1 MDNQERKKIIYFVII
16 LIASVL
22 VLRSAQLQLFTKKYK
37 EQAARTTLYK
47 SIIYPARGLLYDRN
61 GKPLVLNYPIYEI
74 LAIKNKIKPDMDTA
88 EFCKLLNIDK
98 EVFVKNLD
106 KDWTN
111 PQFHKAIPFVFLNKI
126 SPEQFARFQEHIFK
140 FPGFYPVQ
148 RYIRAYPHEQ
158 AAHALGYMGE
168 VNKEIIEKYGDKYA
182 PGDFIGVSGIEY
194 AYETELSGEKGVKYI
209 LRDNLGRM
217 VGSFDNGRLDSMA
230 KSGEDIELGLDLD
243 LQAYGESL
251 LQNKRGAIVAIE
263 PSTGQ
268 ILALVSSPSYD
279 PNLLTLDEN
288 RGKGIT
294 MLIRDTINKPLNNRA
309 VTNKYPPGSIFK
321 PILSLIAMQ
330 KGTTYP
336 SRTIFCPGFYR
347 LSASKVQKCH
357 AHSVPTD
364 VSTAIMHSCNTY
376 FFQMYKE
383 FLDQYGFKKPGV
395 GLDTLVSYL
404 HEFGLG
410 KRLGVDLSY
419 ENRGFVPN
427 SEYYNRLYK
436 RETGGWRS
444 LWTLSLGIGQGEM
457 QLTTIQMANLA
468 AILANRGTYYTPHL
482 IRKYVSGKALPLEY
496 TIPKRVRIDKKH
508 FAPVIDGLEK
518 VVLFGTARVAYVPGL
533 DICGKTGTSEN
544 VHGDDHSVF
553 FGFAPKNN
561 PKIAI
566 AVFIENAGFGAQ
578 WAAPVAS
585 LMIEKYIRKDISPE
599 RKYLEENMKK
609 GVLVE
614 KEAAYIIPE
623 EDKEQ

>member
-1 MDNQERKKIIYFVII
+1 MDNQERKRIIYFVVI
-16 LIASVL
+16 LIASIL
-22 VLRSAQLQLFTKKYK
+22 LLRSAQLQLFTKKYK

-88 EFCKLLNIDK
+88 EFCKLLNINK
-98 EVFVKNLD
+98 EVFIENLN
-106 KDWTN
+106 KDWKN

-126 SPEQFARFQEHIFK
+126 NPEQFARFQEHIFK

-148 RYIRAYPHEQ
+148 RYIRAYPHDH

-194 AYETELSGEKGVKYI
+194 AYETELSGEKGVNYI

-243 LQAYGESL
+243 LQAYGELL

-268 ILALVSSPSYD
+268 ILALVSSPSYN

-288 RGKGIT
+288 RRKGIT

-321 PILSLIAMQ
+321 PILSLIALQ
-330 KGTTYP
+330 KGITYS

-376 FFQMYKE
+376 FFQMYRD
-383 FLDQYGFKKPGV
+383 FLDQYGYKKPGI

-404 HEFGLG
+404 YDFGLG

-419 ENRGFVPN
+419 ENKGFVPN
-427 SEYYNRLYK
+427 SEYYKRLYK
-436 RETGGWRS
+436 KETGGWRS
-444 LWTLSLGIGQGEM
+444 LWTLSVGIGQGEM

-468 AILANRGTYYTPHL
+468 AILANRGHYYTPHL
-482 IRKYVSGKALPLEY
+482 IRRYLSGKALPLEY

-508 FAPVIDGLEK
+508 FTPVIDGLEK
-518 VVLFGTARVAYVPGL
+518 VVLFGTARVAYVQGL

-553 FGFAPKNN
+553 FGFAPKIN

-585 LMIEKYIRKDISPE
+585 LMIEKYIQKEISPE
-599 RKYLEENMKK
+599 RKYLEENMIK
-609 GVLVE
+609 GILVE
-614 KEAAYIIPE
+614 KEANYVLPE
-623 EDKEQ
+623 ENTKQ